1 MSQDLSHGPE
11 PSSKKQF
18 QDLNGDEFIELVES
32 SSPEEISQMLS
43 TLNERPASPA
53 KEHGIFSPLLLQ
65 DAEPRSFFNVLWWW
79 ELRRIPYNLLVGICG
94 LPALALF
101 VGHFYSYPQ
110 GTLLIFIGILG
121 YAVAA
126 NICYCAGPVSELL
139 IRIWSVEK
147 ASKAA
152 PKLYLTGLYFSMFM
166 TLALSAL
173 MFIAWLVK
181 P

>member
-1 MSQDLSHGPE
+1 MSQEQSSGPG
-11 PSSKKQF
+11 PSRKKYF
-18 QDLNGDEFIELVES
+18 QDLGGDEFIELVES

-43 TLNERPASPA
+43 SLNERPASPA

-94 LPALALF
+94 LPALVLF
-101 VGHFYSYPQ
+101 VGHFYPQ
-110 GTLLIFIGILG
+110 GAILIFMGILG

-166 TLALSAL
+166 TMALSVL
-173 MFIAWLVK
+173 MFLAWLIK
-181 P
+181 L